1 VDKANLRVGVETGA
15 EHADVI
21 LARTYDGFYAE
32 HFSAGEFAEEVGL
45 VHAVLEGF
53 VAVDEDDGNFVG
65 ELAAQLFVGVHVDV
79 LPTEAATAMEFGE
92 GLFDDFA
99 EVASFAGV
107 DHDLAEFG
115 HWGECSK
122 LGGVVPIAIE
132 EAPKGDGAELS
143 YCARDPS
150 RTFIRSG

>member
-1 VDKANLRVGVETGA
+1 
-15 EHADVI
+15 VI
-21 LARTYDGFYAE
+21 LALTYNGFYAE

-53 VAVDEDDGNFVG
+53 ATVDEDDGDLVG
-65 ELAAQLFVGVHVDV
+65 ELAAELFVGVHVDV
-79 LPTEAATAMEFGE
+79 LPVEAATAMQFGE

-99 EVASFAGV
+99 EVAAFAGV

-122 LGGVVPIAIE
+122 LGRVMPIAIE
-132 EAPKGDGAELS
+132 EAPKGDGRELT
-143 YCARDPS
+143 YFARDPFADF
-150 RTFIRSG
+150 RPLRMTAG